1 MAACSRWGNLLTLGA
16 GSDIIFKCVFWGW
29 AVMPFKRLQAAKEKS
44 VGSKQTVKALKKNLA
59 KVVYVA
65 VNADEHVAEPVIEF
79 CKEKKVPVVQVDSMR
94 NLGKA
99 CGIKVECATAAIIED

>member
-1 MAACSRWGNLLTLGA
+1 
-16 GSDIIFKCVFWGW
+16 
-29 AVMPFKRLQAAKEKS
+29 MPYKRLQAAREKS

-65 VNADEHVAEPVIEF
+65 VNADRHVCEPVIKVCE
-79 CKEKKVPVVQVDSMR
+79 EKQVPVVQVDSMR
-94 NLGKA
+94 DLGKA

>member
-1 MAACSRWGNLLTLGA
+1 
-16 GSDIIFKCVFWGW
+16 
-29 AVMPFKRLQAAKEKS
+29 MPLKRLQAAKEKS
-44 VGSKQTVKALKKNLA
+44 VGSKQTVKALKKKLA

-65 VNADEHVAEPVIEF
+65 DNADKHVVDPVIKLCE
-79 CKEKKVPVVQVDSMR
+79 ENQVSVIRVDSMK

>member
-1 MAACSRWGNLLTLGA
+1 
-16 GSDIIFKCVFWGW
+16 
-29 AVMPFKRLQAAKEKS
+29 MPYKRLQAAKEKT
-44 VGSKQTVKALKKNLA
+44 VGSKQTAKALKKNLP

-65 VNADEHVAEPVIEF
+65 DNAEKQIIEPIIKACE
-79 CKEKKVPVVQVDSMR
+79 EKKVTLIRVDSMK

>member
-1 MAACSRWGNLLTLGA
+1 
-16 GSDIIFKCVFWGW
+16 
-29 AVMPFKRLQAAKEKS
+29 MPYKRLQAAKQKF

-65 VNADEHVAEPVIEF
+65 DNADKHVVEPIIAICE
-79 CKEKKVPVVQVDSMR
+79 EKQVPFMRVDSMQ

-99 CGIKVECATAAIIED
+99 CGIKVECAVAAIIEEE

>member
-1 MAACSRWGNLLTLGA
+1 
-16 GSDIIFKCVFWGW
+16 
-29 AVMPFKRLQAAKEKS
+29 MPLKRLQAAKEKT

-65 VNADEHVAEPVIEF
+65 DNADKHVAGPILKV
-79 CKEKKVPVVQVDSMR
+79 CDEKKVPVIQVDSMK

-99 CGIKVECATAAIIED
+99 CGIKVDCAAAAIIKD